1 VALKDGGACRYDVY
15 DSEAPAARLLMLK
28 KGEVSWHAG
37 TSQVQYDFAANSSLL
52 SSLLPP
58 EPGSPGRWQLPDD
71 ASGLHSTAQMYRTA
85 QLLNSLQV
93 GTWLA
98 AHLLS

>member
-1 VALKDGGACRYDVY
+1 VY
-15 DSEAPAARLLMLK
+15 DFAAPAARLLMLK

-58 EPGSPGRWQLPDD
+58 SPGSPGRWQLPDD
-71 ASGLHSTAQMYRTA
+71 ASGLQSTAQMYRTA
-85 QLLNSLQV
+85 ASVSNLQV
-93 GTWLA
+93 RGR
-98 AHLLS
+98 S